1 MNLAFNKVCWVNLE
15 EWLLENVL
23 GMIHVWVVYVVA
35 VVLVVAEIL
44 IPDQAVED
52 EAKNKSTTLFSSRA
66 SGGGYSDIIEDISV
80 AYALIGVSLSVIVV
94 VNKAG
99 IEGSNDSM
107 ENGQNRGSGIGEL
120 SLGDLGKSFS

>member
-1 MNLAFNKVCWVNLE
+1 M
-15 EWLLENVL
+15 
-23 GMIHVWVVYVVA
+23 VVGKCIGDDTCMGGICGVA

-52 EAKNKSTTLFSSRA
+52 EAKNKSTTVFSSRA

-80 AYALIGVSLSVIVV
+80 AYALISVSLSVIVV

>member
-1 MNLAFNKVCWVNLE
+1 M
-15 EWLLENVL
+15 ENVL

-52 EAKNKSTTLFSSRA
+52 EAKNKSTTVFSSRA
-66 SGGGYSDIIEDISV
+66 SGGGYSDIIQDISV

>member
-1 MNLAFNKVCWVNLE
+1 M
-15 EWLLENVL
+15 LENVL

-52 EAKNKSTTLFSSRA
+52 EAKNKSTTVFSSRA
-66 SGGGYSDIIEDISV
+66 SGGYSDIIEDISV